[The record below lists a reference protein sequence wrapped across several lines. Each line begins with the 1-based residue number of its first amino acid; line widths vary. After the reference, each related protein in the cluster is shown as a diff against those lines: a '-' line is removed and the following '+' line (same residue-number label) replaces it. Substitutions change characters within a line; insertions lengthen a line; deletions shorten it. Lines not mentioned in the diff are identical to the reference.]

1 MTTIGARSL
10 STGLRLLTDL
20 LLLLNILALVL
31 LPVLLP
37 EIYRNPAVLAPFD
50 GPGLLPR
57 RTAATASAQPAPGSS
72 AASQPAASL
81 PAAAYPSDVPP
92 DSYPFYLG
100 FLLATGI
107 GTAWVLGEGHF
118 ILRRL
123 ERGQPFAAG
132 HAASFRRM
140 AIAFA
145 LLTLA
150 FAVKVLFYNTLLTIF
165 CTLLFVVLLVICLI
179 FADIFHQ
186 AWLVKTENELT
197 I

>member
-1 MTTIGARSL
+1 MPTIGARSL
-10 STGLRLLTDL
+10 STGLRILTDL
-20 LLLLNILALVL
+20 LLLINILALIL

-37 EIYRNPAVLAPFD
+37 AVFRNLELP
-50 GPGLLPR
+50 GP
-57 RTAATASAQPAPGSS
+57 AATAE
-72 AASQPAASL
+72 AAEAADSQPSRQPL
-81 PAAAYPSDVPP
+81 VSDRSSNYPADVPP
-92 DSYPFYLG
+92 ESYPFYLG
-100 FLLATGI
+100 FLYATGL
-107 GTAWVLGEGHF
+107 GTAWILGEGHF

-123 ERGQPFAAG
+123 ERNQPFARG

-140 AIAFA
+140 SAAFV

-150 FAVKVLFYNTLLTIF
+150 FLVKILLYNTLLTMF
-165 CTLLFVVLLVICLI
+165 CALLFIVLTVICLI